1 MPRLVKLWAL
11 GSLAHAILTF
21 TLFSLV
27 WLLPDGIATRIAGAG
42 FDVLVQPFMG
52 PRRLLVADPLL
63 DVAQGL
69 PAIVATSALWGLLFA
84 AVVRAVSYRR
94 RQN

>member
-11 GSLAHAILTF
+11 GSVGHAVLTF

-27 WLLPDGIATRIAGAG
+27 WLLPDSVATRLAGGA
-42 FDVLVQPFMG
+42 FDILVQPFIG
-52 PRRLLVADPLL
+52 PRRLVVADPLL

-69 PAIVATSALWGLLFA
+69 PAFVATSALWGLLFA
-84 AVVRAVSYRR
+84 AIPMAISYRR